1 MRTTIRLDD
10 ALLQEAKQVAA
21 HSGRTLT
28 QVIETALREALA
40 RREAPRRL
48 PIELVSFGGGRIM
61 PGVDLEESAALLGL
75 LDERDA
81 PS

>member
-10 ALLQEAKQVAA
+10 ALLREAKQVAA
-21 HSGRTLT
+21 GSGRTLT
-28 QVIETALREALA
+28 QVIETALRESLA
-40 RREAPRRL
+40 RREAPRRQ

-61 PGVDLEESAALLGL
+61 PGVDLEDSAALLGL